1 MEQTGCAVVGGGP
14 AGMMLGLLLAR
25 AGVQVAVLEKHSDFL
40 RDFRGDTV
48 HASTIRLIDELGLGG
63 GFRNLPQSRLNN
75 VAVPVPGAGLV
86 TLAAFDTLKPPYN
99 YVAMMPQWDFL
110 DFLASAAAA
119 EPTFT
124 LLMDSEAT
132 GLEFDGGRVTGVRY
146 RAAGMDG
153 EQVLRAEVVVA
164 ADGRKSVLR
173 QTAGLHPKE
182 YPVPFDTWWF
192 RLPRR
197 ASEKGEVAGVVPSL
211 GDRDAMIALNRTDYY
226 QMGYLAPKGSDARIR
241 SNGVE
246 WFRQRVAALR
256 PDLADRVGSIRSL
269 GDLHFLDVRLNRLP
283 RWYVDGFL
291 CIGDAAHAM
300 SPAGGVGINLAIQ
313 DAVAAAE
320 RLAPDLRQGQVR
332 TRTLAA
338 IQRRRGMPTVVVQAV
353 QRILHRL
360 VFVPLFAGRL
370 SGDML
375 AGHGGG
381 AKAAFPR
388 AGFFILRHN
397 PLVKRVLPRMIAL
410 GPRPEHAPGFARPL
424 TANPPTKLGS
434 MTSPTD
440 TAVDTAAARARLLE
454 LIKELAVVRGK
465 VILSSGAEADYYID
479 LRRITLHHEASK
491 LVGQVMLALAD
502 EAGIGFD
509 CAGGLTMGAD
519 PVGTAVMHAAVDA
532 GRTVD
537 AFVVRKAQKSYG
549 MGRQVEGP
557 SVEGRKVLV
566 LEDTSTTGGSALTAV
581 EGVRKAGGNVVAV
594 AVIVDRDTGAKEK
607 IEAETGV
614 PYLFAFGKDELG
626 LA

>member
-1 MEQTGCAVVGGGP
+1 
-14 AGMMLGLLLAR
+14 MMLGLLLAR
-25 AGVQVAVLEKHSDFL
+25 AGVHVTVLEKHRDFL

-48 HASTIRLIDELGLGG
+48 HASTVRLIDELGLGD
-63 GFRNLPQSRLNN
+63 GFRSLPQSRLSN

-110 DFLASAAAA
+110 DFLASAAAE

-124 LLMDSEAT
+124 LLMESEAT
-132 GLEFDGGRVTGVRY
+132 GLEFDGGRVSGVRY
-146 RAAGMDG
+146 RRARTSG
-153 EQVLRAEVVVA
+153 EQVLKADVVVA
-164 ADGRKSVLR
+164 ADGRHSVLR
-173 QTAGLHPKE
+173 EAAGMRTKE
-182 YPVPFDTWWF
+182 YPVPFDAWWF
-192 RLPRR
+192 TLPRH
-197 ASEKGEVAGVVPSL
+197 ASEKGEVAGVVPAI
-211 GDRDAMIALNRTDYY
+211 GDRDAMIALNRTTYY
-226 QMGYLAPKGSDARIR
+226 QMGYLAAKGSDALIR
-241 SNGVE
+241 ANGVDR
-246 WFRQRVAALR
+246 FRQRVTALR
-256 PDLADRVGSIRSL
+256 PDLADRVDSIRSVE
-269 GDLHFLDVRLNRLP
+269 DLHWLDVKLNRLR

-320 RLAPDLRQGQVR
+320 RLAPDLRRGHVR
-332 TRTLAA
+332 TKTLAA
-338 IQRRRGMPTVVVQAV
+338 IERRRRMPTVVVQTV
-353 QRILHRL
+353 QRIMHRV
-360 VFVPLFAGRL
+360 VFVPLFEGRL
-370 SGDML
+370 SGDTL
-375 AGHGGG
+375 AGNGVRNRF
-381 AKAAFPR
+381 AVQR
-388 AGFFILRHN
+388 VVFFILRHN
-397 PLVKRVLPRMIAL
+397 PVVRRLLPRVIAI

-424 TANPPTKLGS
+424 TVPAPTKLEA

-502 EAGIGFD
+502 DAGIDFE

-519 PVGTAVMHAAVDA
+519 PVGTAVMHAAADA

-594 AVIVDRDTGAKEK
+594 AVIVDRNTGAKEK

-626 LA
+626 LD